1 LLKLLLNFYS
11 PSEGVVRL
19 GDVNLN
25 SIEARLWRSQ
35 CGIVM
40 QDSYLFNDS
49 IARNI
54 ALGDNFINKQQL
66 LIAVKMANIQ
76 TFIESLPLGYNTK
89 IGAEGQEL
97 SQGQRQ
103 RLLLARLIYKNPD
116 YIFFDEATSSLDSFN
131 ELVIMENLSDFF
143 QGKTIIIVAHRLNT
157 IKHAD
162 QIVVLDGGEIVEQGD
177 HASLTYLRGAYYHLM
192 RSQME
197 LGA

>member
-1 LLKLLLNFYS
+1 M
-11 PSEGVVRL
+11 
-19 GDVNLN
+19 
-25 SIEARLWRSQ
+25 AQQ

-66 LIAVKMANIQ
+66 LMAVKMANIQ